1 MGRRG
6 RIAGRPKTLIIG
18 DPGPTDRPRVPADG
32 ADATCRRRPQVA
44 AYTDPVTAVA
54 LQIDDGDIP
63 PGDGFTLAHVSDLHL
78 SSLLGVRAGA
88 LLGKRAL
95 GYLSWRL
102 RRRHEHRA
110 EVLDALRTDLQ
121 GLRPDHI
128 AVTGDLTHLGLPH
141 EFAEAARW
149 LQALGGPTDV
159 TVIPGNHDAYAKEPW
174 GDTFACWA
182 PYMAGDG
189 ADGGAHA
196 QRPGGMAFFPCLRR
210 RGDVVLISLSSAVP
224 TAPLLATGR
233 LGARQLGRLEAL
245 LGELRDAGLFRVVLV
260 HHPPAA
266 HTVGWRK
273 SLTDAA
279 ALRDVLA
286 RQGADLVL
294 HGHAHIT
301 AAAYLGAAGGGT
313 LAIGAPSTS
322 LLHHEVDRYARYHVY
337 RIAREPIGWRLR
349 VAVRAYAPER
359 GRFEPASG
367 SALRALLGR

>member
-1 MGRRG
+1 M
-6 RIAGRPKTLIIG
+6 
-18 DPGPTDRPRVPADG
+18 
-32 ADATCRRRPQVA
+32 
-44 AYTDPVTAVA
+44 TAVA

-110 EVLDALRTDLQ
+110 EVLDALRADLH

-141 EFAEAARW
+141 EFIEAARW
-149 LQALGGPTDV
+149 LQALGGPADV
-159 TVIPGNHDAYAKEPW
+159 TVIPGNHDAYAHEAW
-174 GDTFACWA
+174 GNTFALWA
-182 PYMAGDG
+182 AYMAGDG
-189 ADGGAHA
+189 AGANA
-196 QRPGGMAFFPCLRR
+196 QQPQGTAFFPCLRR
-210 RGDVVLISLSSAVP
+210 RGGIVLISLSSGVP

-233 LGARQLGRLEAL
+233 LGAHQLGRLEAL

-301 AAAYLGAAGGGT
+301 AAAFLGAAGGGA

-322 LLHHEVDRYARYHVY
+322 LLHHEADRCARYHVY
-337 RIAREPIGWRLR
+337 RIARERTGWRLR